1 MSEIVIYFS
10 GTGHNEKLAHE
21 IASLRGIEIAKIE
34 DSLKRNFFR
43 DSFYALTKKNVPFKL
58 STELSTEHDK
68 IYLLTPVWAGHLP
81 APVVSFLRKYSENL
95 KNKIIT
101 LISVSGFGEKNA
113 KIVDQIYKISGNKPE
128 NFLFLKDS
136 ELESSEYKK
145 KLEAFLQKKEHQI

>member
-10 GTGHNEKLAHE
+10 GTGHNEQIAYE
-21 IASLRGIEIAKIE
+21 IASLKGIDITKIE

-68 IYLLTPVWAGHLP
+68 INLLTPVWAGHLP
-81 APVVSFLRKYSENL
+81 APIVSFLRKYSENL

-113 KIVDQIYKISGNKPE
+113 KIVDQIYKIIDNKPQ

-136 ELESSEYKK
+136 ELESGEYKK
-145 KLEAFLQKKEHQI
+145 KLEAFLQIKEHQI